1 MKLRRSV
8 ATVGAAGA
16 LVSGSLMV
24 ASPAQ
29 AAPQVIVGGGLV
41 NVQVVDAVDV
51 VIRDVDVAVAA
62 ALNIA
67 ANVCGVQVAAL
78 AADFAQD
85 AQTTCENAVTG
96 RSVAITG

>member
-1 MKLRRSV
+1 MKLRRSI
-8 ATVGAAGA
+8 ATVGATGA
-16 LVSGSLMV
+16 LVTGSLMM

-29 AAPQVIVGGGLV
+29 AAPQVVVGGGLV
-41 NVQVVDAVDV
+41 NVQIVDAVDV

-67 ANVCGVQVAAL
+67 ANVCGIQVAAL

-85 AQTTCENAVTG
+85 QEVNCENAVTG
-96 RSVAITG
+96 RSVAIA